1 MSPTEF
7 PSYNTAVTEELQW
20 LIIYAENLS
29 SELFSQ
35 NIYPPGWVAHHTLQK
50 RGIQTPPGIN
60 TNLPLL
66 RDKVSTFN
74 MQTHLLQLNMK
85 RTAVL
90 NPVQTP
96 VMSVIDLYTLLPKNS
111 SFATQECFLNIFQSL
126 DNFLLSNLY

>member
-20 LIIYAENLS
+20 LIICAENLS

-35 NIYPPGWVAHHTLQK
+35 NIYLPGWAAHHTFQK

-66 RDKVSTFN
+66 QDKVSTFN
-74 MQTHLLQLNMK
+74 MQTHLMQLNMK

-90 NPVQTP
+90 NPGQTP

-111 SFATQECFLNIFQSL
+111 SFVTQECFLNIFQSL